1 MRRVVPLPLEGT
13 LPSAGAVLEGQGV
26 PSGRSPDPRTARLA
40 KEAIAVYA
48 ERARPVGLLLE
59 IARDAFR
66 IVYEGQGRNDPQS
79 PVEPIYRASDSLA
92 LFAVTVG
99 EEVCA
104 EISRLFGN
112 NDFALGSMLDA
123 AASEAT
129 EMAARLLEDSY
140 RRRLE
145 AGRRLDGRHGLL
157 RFSPGYCG
165 WHVSAQRALFE
176 SLRPGEIGITL
187 NDSFLMQP
195 LKSISGVMI
204 SGEKEI
210 FEFDDT
216 FSFCAECATHE
227 CRDRIRGLRQS

>member
-13 LPSAGAVLEGQGV
+13 LPSAGAVLEGQGI
-26 PSGRSPDPRTARLA
+26 PAGRSPDPRTARLA
-40 KEAIAVYA
+40 QDAIASYA
-48 ERARPVGLLLE
+48 ERARPAGLLME
-59 IARDAFR
+59 VGRDAFQ
-66 IVYEGQGRNDPQS
+66 IVYEGQGGNDPES
-79 PVEPIYRASDSLA
+79 PVKPIYRASDSLA

-104 EISRLFGN
+104 EISRLFASD
-112 NDFALGSMLDA
+112 DFALGSMLDA
-123 AASEAT
+123 AASEGT
-129 EMAARLLEDSY
+129 EMAARLLEESY
-140 RRRLE
+140 RRRLLSDN
-145 AGRRLDGRHGLL
+145 RLDARHGLL

-187 NDSFLMQP
+187 NDSFLMRP
-195 LKSISGVMI
+195 LKSISGVLI
-204 SGEKEI
+204 AGAKEI

-227 CRDRIRGLRQS
+227 CRDRIRGLRDP